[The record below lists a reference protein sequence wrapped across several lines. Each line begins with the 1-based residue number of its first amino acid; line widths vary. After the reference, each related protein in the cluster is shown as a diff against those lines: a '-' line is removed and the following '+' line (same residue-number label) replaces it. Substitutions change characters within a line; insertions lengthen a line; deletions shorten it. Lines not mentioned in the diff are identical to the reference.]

1 VLTNRD
7 GLVEDVKVG
16 GSLGCSDCY
25 IPYMYKQLFSPYN
38 QRNYALTELLSRLF
52 KDLSEAMQKEKKK
65 VFLRLIEKNI
75 N

>member
-1 VLTNRD
+1 
-7 GLVEDVKVG
+7 
-16 GSLGCSDCY
+16 
-25 IPYMYKQLFSPYN
+25 MYKQLFSPYN

-75 N
+75 NWSKIIFPINVVQAIESSYN